1 MGTGTVA
8 ADAGAEVV
16 DEGAAPRASD
26 MRVAVVR
33 EFGRFWS
40 TDMVAR
46 LDGGLSGS
54 PYSPAEA
61 RVIFE
66 LGTGGPAEL
75 ARLRPA
81 TGLDTGHL
89 ARIVNRLRYEGVV
102 AAAPAVGDGGC
113 LVELTVAGR
122 ERLAELDR
130 QVARQARSILA
141 GLREDR
147 QRDVVAAMTTIR
159 RALSGEVEEPFR
171 LRPPGPGDLGW
182 VIQRHGCVYAEE
194 YGWDERFEGEI
205 AGLLAGF
212 TAGRDPARERGWIV
226 EVDDAPAG
234 CVFCFHEPAADSA
247 PGDTTGTWMAGGVA
261 GRGSPEPGLPEPVL
275 PETAL
280 PEPGL
285 ARDDARMRMLLVDP
299 AVRGLGL
306 GRRLVG
312 ECVAF
317 AGRAGYGRLLLRTE
331 DAFTSSH
338 RIVEAAGFEL
348 VDERAQHRY
357 GRPQLI
363 QDWALPLPPRG
374 IT

>member
-1 MGTGTVA
+1 MGAGTVA

-16 DEGAAPRASD
+16 DGERPSQASEL
-26 MRVAVVR
+26 RVAAVR

-61 RVIFE
+61 RVVFE
-66 LGTGGPAEL
+66 LGSGGPVDL
-75 ARLRPA
+75 ASLRPA

-89 ARIVNRLRYEGVV
+89 ARIVNRLRYEGV
-102 AAAPAVGDGGC
+102 AAAVPAVGDGGC
-113 LVELTVAGR
+113 LVQLTVAGR
-122 ERLAELDR
+122 ELLAELDR
-130 QVARQARSILA
+130 QVARQARSILG

-159 RALSGEVEEPFR
+159 RALSGEPEEPFR
-171 LRPPGPGDLGW
+171 VRPPRPGDLGW

-194 YGWDERFEGEI
+194 YGWDERFEGEV

-226 EVDDAPAG
+226 EVDDAPVG
-234 CVFCFHEPAADSA
+234 CVFCFHEPATDPA

-261 GRGSPEPGLPEPVL
+261 GRGSPDAGSPDAGSPDAGSP
-275 PETAL
+275 
-280 PEPGL
+280 
-285 ARDDARMRMLLVDP
+285 DARMRLLLVDP

-348 VDERAQHRY
+348 VDERPQHRY
-357 GRPQLI
+357 GRPHLTH
-363 QDWALPLPPRG
+363 DWALPLPAPG
-374 IT
+374 PTPCS